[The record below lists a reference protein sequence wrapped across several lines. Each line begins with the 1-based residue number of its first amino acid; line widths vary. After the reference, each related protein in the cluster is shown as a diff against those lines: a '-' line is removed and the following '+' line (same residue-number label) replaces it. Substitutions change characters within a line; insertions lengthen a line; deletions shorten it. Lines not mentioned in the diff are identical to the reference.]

1 MPSYL
6 NVAMVGPPKG
16 LVGNRGFFA
25 LTLVVLLLAL
35 TTMALIGPYQLA
47 LADWYTTRKTIANSS
62 NS

>member
-1 MPSYL
+1 MAPPINL
-6 NVAMVGPPKG
+6 TWVGPAEG
-16 LVGNRGFFA
+16 LAGNRGFFA

-47 LADWYTTRKTIANSS
+47 LADWHATHQTIANSS